1 MSKHRVWTRLKKDET
16 EVYGQPMLQAFLA
29 TTNSL
34 LFDHW
39 NELDEE
45 SKCNVGPGA
54 VTSVLR
60 DSLSE
65 DNDPDGEI
73 FRTTLKSM
81 CKDALNRLQ
90 AEHALELMTLLIEYR
105 MVADCKTLGG
115 LWAKL
120 NEDDADTILCHAA
133 RNLGYYNSLG
143 SLWELMRLLKPQV
156 DAIKPDRLVR
166 LLSDCMLNPRALD
179 AAILKKLGPDEV
191 MTLLTNGS
199 KRTIFGHE
207 WDKIVAI
214 AQRLR
219 EAGVQAI
226 WRIDADALKN
236 RLKSRVIPEGHEELH
251 RRIMDAIGEPGAA
264 KP

>member
-45 SKCNVGPGA
+45 SRCNVGPGA

-65 DNDPDGEI
+65 GNDPDGDA

-90 AEHALELMTLLIEYR
+90 AEHALDLMTLLIEYR

-133 RNLGYYNSLG
+133 RNLGYHNSVADLQEII
-143 SLWELMRLLKPQV
+143 SLLRPQV
-156 DAIKPDRLVR
+156 DAIKADRLVHLIVNCR
-166 LLSDCMLNPRALD
+166 LNPRALD
-179 AAILKKLGPDEV
+179 STILKKLGPDDV
-191 MTLLTNGS
+191 LSLLTNGS
-199 KRTIFGHE
+199 KKTIFGYE
-207 WDKIVAI
+207 WDGIVAI

-219 EAGVQAI
+219 DAGVQAI
-226 WRIDADALKN
+226 WRIDADALKS
-236 RLKSRVIPEGHEELH
+236 RLKSRIIPKGHEELH
-251 RRIMDAIGEPGAA
+251 QRIMDAIGEPGGP
-264 KP
+264 K